1 VILKRISRQRYIKR
15 VGMLRNKK
23 AILLSGGMDSIAL
36 AYWLRPEVAITLDYG
51 QKAAEAEIAAAARV
65 AQLLRIEHY
74 VLRID
79 CSSLGSGDL
88 VGSKPICDA
97 PITEWWP
104 YRNQMLV
111 TLALMKAIQL
121 NVCELM
127 VGSVKTDAQHLDGTP
142 EFYEQLSILVSMQE
156 GGIKVTAPAIGMTTV
171 ELVRQCGIPEN
182 ILMYAHSC
190 HTANHPCGKCH
201 GCTKYMFVKEQLGI
215 L

>member
-1 VILKRISRQRYIKR
+1 MQQ
-15 VGMLRNKK
+15 NKK

-36 AYWLRPEVAITLDYG
+36 AYWMNPEVAITLDYG
-51 QKAAEAEIAAAARV
+51 QRAAEAEITAASQV
-65 AQLLRIEHY
+65 ANILDMEHH

-88 VGSKPICDA
+88 VGTTPIGNA
-97 PITEWWP
+97 PVSEWWP

-121 NVCELM
+121 GVGELM
-127 VGSVKTDAQHLDGTP
+127 VGSVKTDAQHTDGTAA
-142 EFYEQLSILVSMQE
+142 FYEQLSKLVLMQE
-156 GGIKVTAPAIGMTTV
+156 GSIRVTAPAIEMTTV
-171 ELVRQCGIPEN
+171 ELVKQSGIPEN

-190 HTANHPCGKCH
+190 HTSNHPCGRCH
-201 GCTKYMFVKEQLGI
+201 GCTKYMYVKEQLGI

>member
-1 VILKRISRQRYIKR
+1 MQQ
-15 VGMLRNKK
+15 NKK

-36 AYWLRPEVAITLDYG
+36 AYWMHPEVAITLDYG
-51 QKAAEAEIAAAARV
+51 QRSAEAEITAASQV
-65 AQLLRIEHY
+65 ANILSMEHH

-88 VGSKPICDA
+88 VGTTPIGNA
-97 PITEWWP
+97 PVSEWWP

-121 NVCELM
+121 GVCELM
-127 VGSVKTDAQHLDGTP
+127 VGSVKTDAQHTDGTAA
-142 EFYEQLSILVSMQE
+142 FYEQLSKLVLMQE
-156 GGIKVTAPAIGMTTV
+156 GSIKVTAPAIEITTV
-171 ELVRQCGIPEN
+171 ELVKRSGIPEN

-190 HTANHPCGKCH
+190 HTSNHPCGRCH
-201 GCTKYMFVKEQLGI
+201 GCTKYMYVKEQLGI

>member
-1 VILKRISRQRYIKR
+1 MQ
-15 VGMLRNKK
+15 RNKK

-51 QKAAEAEIAAAARV
+51 QRAAEAEITAATRV
-65 AQLLRIEHY
+65 ARILGMEHY

-88 VGSKPICDA
+88 VGSEPISDA

-121 NVCELM
+121 GVGELM

-142 EFYEQLSILVSMQE
+142 EFYEQLSKLVSMQE
-156 GGIKVTAPAIGMTTV
+156 GEIKVTAPAIGLTTV
-171 ELVRQCGIPEN
+171 ELVQKAGIPDR

-190 HTANHPCGKCH
+190 HTSNFPCGRCH
-201 GCTKYMFVKEQLGI
+201 GCNKYMYVKEQLGI

>member
-1 VILKRISRQRYIKR
+1 MQ
-15 VGMLRNKK
+15 RNKR

-51 QKAAEAEIAAAARV
+51 QMAAEAEINASTMV
-65 AQLLRIEHY
+65 AELLSMEHY

-88 VGSKPICDA
+88 VGSKPLSDA
-97 PITEWWP
+97 PVTEWWP

-121 NVCELM
+121 DVCELM
-127 VGSVKTDAQHLDGTP
+127 VGSVKTDAQHSDGTP
-142 EFYEQLSILVSMQE
+142 EFYEQLSRLVAMQE

-171 ELVRQCGIPEN
+171 ELVKKSQIPETV
-182 ILMYAHSC
+182 LMYAHSC
-190 HTANHPCGKCH
+190 HTSNQPCGKCH
-201 GCTKYMFVKEQLGI
+201 GCNKYMYVKEQLGI

>member
-1 VILKRISRQRYIKR
+1 
-15 VGMLRNKK
+15 
-23 AILLSGGMDSIAL
+23 MDSIAL

-51 QKAAEAEIAAAARV
+51 QRAAEAEIAAATRV
-65 AQLLRIEHY
+65 ARILGMEHY

-88 VGSKPICDA
+88 VGSEPISDA

-121 NVCELM
+121 GVGELM

-142 EFYEQLSILVSMQE
+142 EFYEQLSKLVSMQE
-156 GGIKVTAPAIGMTTV
+156 GEIKVTAPAIGLTTV
-171 ELVRQCGIPEN
+171 ELVQKAGIPDR

-190 HTANHPCGKCH
+190 HTSNFPCGRCH
-201 GCTKYMFVKEQLGI
+201 GCNKYMYVKEQLGI

>member
-1 VILKRISRQRYIKR
+1 MQ
-15 VGMLRNKK
+15 RNKR

-51 QKAAEAEIAAAARV
+51 QRAAEAEIKAATRV
-65 AQLLRIEHY
+65 AKLLGIEHH

-88 VGSKPICDA
+88 VGSKPLSDA
-97 PITEWWP
+97 PVTEWWP

-121 NVCELM
+121 DVCELM
-127 VGSVKTDAQHLDGTP
+127 VGSVKTDSQHSDGTP
-142 EFYEQLSILVSMQE
+142 EFYEQLSKLVAMQE

-171 ELVRQCGIPEN
+171 ELVKKSQIPEGV
-182 ILMYAHSC
+182 LMYAHSC
-190 HTANHPCGKCH
+190 HTSNQPCGKCH
-201 GCTKYMFVKEQLGI
+201 GCNKYMYMKEQLGI

>member
-1 VILKRISRQRYIKR
+1 MQ
-15 VGMLRNKK
+15 RNKK

-51 QKAAEAEIAAAARV
+51 QRAAEAEIAAATRV
-65 AQLLRIEHY
+65 ARILGMEHY

-88 VGSKPICDA
+88 VGSKPISDA
-97 PITEWWP
+97 PVTEWWP

-121 NVCELM
+121 GVGELM

-142 EFYEQLSILVSMQE
+142 EFYEQLSKLVSMQE
-156 GGIKVTAPAIGMTTV
+156 GEIKVTAPAIGLTTV
-171 ELVRQCGIPEN
+171 ELVQKAGIPDR

-190 HTANHPCGKCH
+190 HTSNFPCGRCH
-201 GCTKYMFVKEQLGI
+201 GCNKYMYVKDQLGI

>member
-1 VILKRISRQRYIKR
+1 MQ
-15 VGMLRNKK
+15 RNKK

-36 AYWLRPEVAITLDYG
+36 AYWLRPEIAITMDYG
-51 QKAAEAEIAAAARV
+51 QRAAEAEIAAAT
-65 AQLLRIEHY
+65 RIAKFLGMEHY

-88 VGSKPICDA
+88 VGSEPISDA

-111 TLALMKAIQL
+111 TLALMKAIQVG
-121 NVCELM
+121 VCELM
-127 VGSVKTDAQHLDGTP
+127 VGSVKTDAQHIDGTP
-142 EFYEQLSILVSMQE
+142 DFYEQLSKLVSMQE
-156 GGIKVTAPAIGMTTV
+156 GEIKVTAPAIDMTTV
-171 ELVRQCGIPEN
+171 ELVKKADIPDK

-190 HTANHPCGKCH
+190 HTSNYPCGKCH
-201 GCTKYMFVKEQLGI
+201 GCNKYLYVKEQLGI

>member
-1 VILKRISRQRYIKR
+1 MQQ
-15 VGMLRNKK
+15 NKK

-36 AYWLRPEVAITLDYG
+36 AYWMHPEVAITLDYG
-51 QKAAEAEIAAAARV
+51 QRSAEAEITAASQV
-65 AQLLRIEHY
+65 ANILSMEHH

-88 VGSKPICDA
+88 VGTTPIGNA
-97 PITEWWP
+97 PVSEWWP

-121 NVCELM
+121 GVCELM
-127 VGSVKTDAQHLDGTP
+127 VGSVKTDAQHTDGTAA
-142 EFYEQLSILVSMQE
+142 FYEQLSKLVLMQE
-156 GGIKVTAPAIGMTTV
+156 GSIKVTAPV
-171 ELVRQCGIPEN
+171 ELVKRSGIPEN

-190 HTANHPCGKCH
+190 HTSNHPCGRCH
-201 GCTKYMFVKEQLGI
+201 GCTKYMYVKEQLGI

>member
-1 VILKRISRQRYIKR
+1 MQ
-15 VGMLRNKK
+15 RNKK

-51 QKAAEAEIAAAARV
+51 QRAAEAEIAAATRV
-65 AQLLRIEHY
+65 ARILGMEHY

-88 VGSKPICDA
+88 VGSEPISDA
-97 PITEWWP
+97 PVTEWWP

-121 NVCELM
+121 GVGELM

-142 EFYEQLSILVSMQE
+142 EFYEQLSKLVSMQE
-156 GGIKVTAPAIGMTTV
+156 GEIKVTAPAIGLTTV
-171 ELVRQCGIPEN
+171 ELVQKAGIPDR

-190 HTANHPCGKCH
+190 HTSNFPCGRCH
-201 GCTKYMFVKEQLGI
+201 GCNKYMYVKEQLGI

>member
-1 VILKRISRQRYIKR
+1 MILNQTLLQQFIKP
-15 VGMLRNKK
+15 VGMQRNKK

-36 AYWLRPEVAITLDYG
+36 AYWKRPDIAITLDYG
-51 QKAAEAEIAAAARV
+51 QRAAQAEIQAASSV
-65 AQLLRIEHY
+65 TKELGMDHHII
-74 VLRID
+74 RID

-88 VGSKPICDA
+88 VGSKPLSDA

-121 NVCELM
+121 EVCELM
-127 VGSVKTDAQHLDGTP
+127 VGSVKTDAQHLDGTA
-142 EFYEQLSILVSMQE
+142 EFYEQLSKLVSMQE
-156 GGIKVTAPAIGMTTV
+156 GGIKVSAPAIAMTTV
-171 ELVRQCGIPEN
+171 ELIKVSGIPEN

-190 HTANHPCGKCH
+190 HTSNSPCGKCH
-201 GCTKYMFVKEQLGI
+201 GCMKYLYVKDQLGI

>member
-1 VILKRISRQRYIKR
+1 MQ
-15 VGMLRNKK
+15 RNKK

-51 QKAAEAEIAAAARV
+51 QRAAEAEMAAATRV
-65 AQLLRIEHY
+65 ARILGMEHY

-88 VGSKPICDA
+88 VGSEPISDA

-121 NVCELM
+121 GVGELM

-142 EFYEQLSILVSMQE
+142 EFYEQLSKLVSMQE
-156 GGIKVTAPAIGMTTV
+156 GEIKVTAPAIGLTTV
-171 ELVRQCGIPEN
+171 ELVQKAGIPDR

-190 HTANHPCGKCH
+190 HTSNFPCGRCH
-201 GCTKYMFVKEQLGI
+201 GCNKYMYVKEQLGI

>member
-1 VILKRISRQRYIKR
+1 MQQ
-15 VGMLRNKK
+15 NKK

-36 AYWLRPEVAITLDYG
+36 AYWMHPEVAITLDYG
-51 QKAAEAEIAAAARV
+51 QRSAEAEITTASQV
-65 AQLLRIEHY
+65 ANILSMEHH

-88 VGSKPICDA
+88 VGTTPIGNA
-97 PITEWWP
+97 PISEWWP

-121 NVCELM
+121 GVCELM
-127 VGSVKTDAQHLDGTP
+127 VGSVKTDAQHTDGTAA
-142 EFYEQLSILVSMQE
+142 FYEQLSKLVLMQE
-156 GGIKVTAPAIGMTTV
+156 GSIKVTAPAIEMTTV
-171 ELVRQCGIPEN
+171 ELVKRSGIPEN

-190 HTANHPCGKCH
+190 HTSNHPCGRCH
-201 GCTKYMFVKEQLGI
+201 GCTKYMYVKEQLGI

>member
-1 VILKRISRQRYIKR
+1 MQQ
-15 VGMLRNKK
+15 NKK

-36 AYWLRPEVAITLDYG
+36 AYWMHPEVAITLDYG
-51 QKAAEAEIAAAARV
+51 QRAAEAEITAASQV
-65 AQLLRIEHY
+65 ANILSMEHH

-88 VGSKPICDA
+88 VGTTPIGNA
-97 PITEWWP
+97 PVSEWWP

-121 NVCELM
+121 GVCELM
-127 VGSVKTDAQHLDGTP
+127 VGSVKTDAQHTDGTAA
-142 EFYEQLSILVSMQE
+142 FYEQLSKLVLMQE
-156 GGIKVTAPAIGMTTV
+156 GSIKVTAPAIEMTTV
-171 ELVRQCGIPEN
+171 ELVKRSGIPEN

-190 HTANHPCGKCH
+190 HTSNHPCGRCH
-201 GCTKYMFVKEQLGI
+201 GCAKYMYVKEQLGI

>member
-1 VILKRISRQRYIKR
+1 MQQ
-15 VGMLRNKK
+15 NKK

-36 AYWLRPEVAITLDYG
+36 AYWMNPEVAITLDYG
-51 QKAAEAEIAAAARV
+51 QRAAEAEITAASQV
-65 AQLLRIEHY
+65 ANILSMEHH

-88 VGSKPICDA
+88 VGTTPIGNA
-97 PITEWWP
+97 PVSEWWP

-121 NVCELM
+121 GVCELM
-127 VGSVKTDAQHLDGTP
+127 VGSVKTDAQHTDGTAA
-142 EFYEQLSILVSMQE
+142 FYEQLSKLVLMQE
-156 GGIKVTAPAIGMTTV
+156 GSIRVTAPAIEMTTV
-171 ELVRQCGIPEN
+171 ELVKQSGIPEN

-190 HTANHPCGKCH
+190 HTSNHPCGRCH
-201 GCTKYMFVKEQLGI
+201 GCTKYMYVKEQLGI

>member
-1 VILKRISRQRYIKR
+1 MQQ
-15 VGMLRNKK
+15 NKK

-36 AYWLRPEVAITLDYG
+36 AYWMHPEVAITLDYG
-51 QKAAEAEIAAAARV
+51 QRSAEAEITAASQV
-65 AQLLRIEHY
+65 ANILSMEHH

-88 VGSKPICDA
+88 VGTTPIGNA
-97 PITEWWP
+97 PVSEWWP

-121 NVCELM
+121 GVCELM
-127 VGSVKTDAQHLDGTP
+127 VGSVKTDAQHTDGTAA
-142 EFYEQLSILVSMQE
+142 FYEQLSKLVLMQE
-156 GGIKVTAPAIGMTTV
+156 GSIKVTAPAIEMTTV
-171 ELVRQCGIPEN
+171 ELVKRSGIPEN

-190 HTANHPCGKCH
+190 HTSNHPCGRCH
-201 GCTKYMFVKEQLGI
+201 GCTKYMYVKEQLGI

>member
-1 VILKRISRQRYIKR
+1 MQQ
-15 VGMLRNKK
+15 NKK

-36 AYWLRPEVAITLDYG
+36 AYWMNPEVAITLDYG
-51 QKAAEAEIAAAARV
+51 QRAAEAEITAASQV
-65 AQLLRIEHY
+65 ANILGMEHH

-88 VGSKPICDA
+88 VGTTPIGNA
-97 PITEWWP
+97 PVSEWWP

-121 NVCELM
+121 GVCELM
-127 VGSVKTDAQHLDGTP
+127 VGSVKTDAQHADGTAA
-142 EFYEQLSILVSMQE
+142 FYEQLSKLVQMQE
-156 GGIKVTAPAIGMTTV
+156 GSIKVTAPAIDMTTV
-171 ELVRQCGIPEN
+171 ELVKQSGIPEN

-190 HTANHPCGKCH
+190 HTSNHPCGRCH
-201 GCTKYMFVKEQLGI
+201 GCTKYMYVKEQLGI

>member
-1 VILKRISRQRYIKR
+1 MQ
-15 VGMLRNKK
+15 RNKK

-51 QKAAEAEIAAAARV
+51 QKAAEAEINAATRV
-65 AQLLRIEHY
+65 AKLLGTEHY

-88 VGSKPICDA
+88 VGSKPLSDA
-97 PITEWWP
+97 PVTEWWP

-121 NVCELM
+121 DVYELM
-127 VGSVKTDAQHLDGTP
+127 VGSVKTDAQHSDGTP
-142 EFYEQLSILVSMQE
+142 EFYEQMSRLVAMQE
-156 GGIKVTAPAIGMTTV
+156 GGIMVTAPAIGMTTV
-171 ELVRQCGIPEN
+171 ELVKKSQIPESV
-182 ILMYAHSC
+182 LMYAHSC
-190 HTANHPCGKCH
+190 HTSNQPCGKCH
-201 GCTKYMFVKEQLGI
+201 GCNKYIYVKEQLGI